1 MIRPCRQSDASRI
14 CEIYNHYVRETV
26 ITFEEEPVAEGEMAQ
41 RIERVTKSHPWL
53 VFEENGAIAGY
64 AHAGPWHPRTA
75 YRFTAESTIYL
86 APEATGR
93 GIGSELYAA
102 LLTELRRRKIH
113 CVIGAIALPHPVSVG
128 LHEKL
133 GFSKIGHIKE
143 MGYKLGRWVDVGYWQ
158 LLFKS
163 YR

>member
-14 CEIYNHYVRETV
+14 CEIYNYYVRETV
-26 ITFEEEPVAEGEMAQ
+26 VTFEEKPVADKEMNA
-41 RIERVTKSHPWL
+41 RIKQITKAHPWL
-53 VFEENGAIAGY
+53 VFEEDGTVAGY
-64 AHAGPWHPRTA
+64 AYAGPWHPRAA
-75 YRFTAESTIYL
+75 YRFTTESTIYL
-86 APEATGR
+86 ASEATGR
-93 GIGSELYAA
+93 GIGSKLYAA

-113 CVIGAIALPHPVSVG
+113 CVVGAIALPHPASVA

-133 GFSKIGHIKE
+133 GFAKIGHIKE
-143 MGYKLGRWVDVGYWQ
+143 MGYKLDRWVDVGYWQ